1 MTVELEIDDVINGYA
16 QGYFLMAETPSDP
29 LNWYTTYER
38 TIIPLDHRFR
48 YPRSL
53 QRVLNQNRFTTA
65 INRDFAGVVKG
76 CADRESTWI
85 SDELIEL
92 YLRLNQAGWAYSYET
107 WQGDELAGG
116 ILGLAIG
123 RAFMGESMFFRIPDG
138 SKVAMVQ
145 LVRHLRDRNFIL
157 FDAQMPNPHLSRFGA
172 YDISQEDYLRTLT
185 FGLRSPCPFLGEAP
199 SAQI

>member
-16 QGYFLMAETPSDP
+16 QGYFLMAETPRDP

-85 SDELIEL
+85 SDDLIEL

-199 SAQI
+199 RAQI